1 MKKADMM
8 NTDSHIGALSLFLTL
23 EFTSVQRSS
32 LYMTS
37 SVFLL
42 NEPTTEQHTLNVV
55 PHIPDTGP
63 WRECTASYQ

>member
-1 MKKADMM
+1 M

-32 LYMTS
+32 LYITS

-42 NEPTTEQHTLNVV
+42 KEPTAEQHTLNVV
-55 PHIPDTGP
+55 PHILDTGP